1 MTKKTMFRGTKKKP
15 FYFLKKYIQKLWGF
29 SKILPKIICSKYFC
43 FSVCHDL
50 QQRKILLLT
59 RNGTQRRIQE
69 RRHGITKT
77 HTLKWHVFQMRIV
90 DREASFQLCKTIEH
104 NFHAPPL
111 DPQWRHNSN
120 TNACKGMRGIINVW
134 VRLSTFYFYIFP
146 SSKLQKTTKLSFLVF
161 NTNRF
166 DLVVFARNIIFILRL
181 PHSLFCI
188 VSF

>member
-111 DPQWRHNSN
+111 DPQWRHSN
-120 TNACKGMRGIINVW
+120 TNACEGMRHYKCV
-134 VRLSTFYFYIFP
+134 SATFDFLFLYFSFV
-146 SSKLQKTTKLSFLVF
+146 KTAKDNKIVF
-161 NTNRF
+161 F
-166 DLVVFARNIIFILRL
+166 GFQ
-181 PHSLFCI
+181 HK
-188 VSF
+188 

>member
-111 DPQWRHNSN
+111 DPQWRHSN
-120 TNACKGMRGIINVW
+120 TNACEGMRHYKCVSATFDFFLQN
-134 VRLSTFYFYIFP
+134 STRQNCKRQQNCLFWF
-146 SSKLQKTTKLSFLVF
+146 TTQI
-161 NTNRF
+161 
-166 DLVVFARNIIFILRL
+166 DLIVVFARIL
-181 PHSLFCI
+181 F
-188 VSF
+188 SF